1 MYTFSMDG
9 CYTKHTYKSYH
20 QAWEAHPALFR
31 KALAGLVEQY
41 AGNRTVVV
49 NPAVDW
55 VLAGGL
61 GSAVRG
67 TSTQKRCMVLF
78 GLGGCMFVGVMEG
91 LTVYTHGKQ
100 AG

>member
-1 MYTFSMDG
+1 M
-9 CYTKHTYKSYH
+9 
-20 QAWEAHPALFR
+20 FR

-41 AGNRTVVV
+41 VGNRTVVV

-67 TSTQKRCMVLF
+67 TSTQKRCVGGF
-78 GLGGCMFVGVMEG
+78 GGVVRLWFCFFGRG
-91 LTVYTHGKQ
+91 LIDLTSMWHVHIQ
-100 AG
+100 AGREPLPRAAGGVRQ